1 LNLRETREHEALSTR
16 RRSLDVK
23 QEENT
28 INGALTLYYER
39 KKKKREEKRGKR
51 RGEDAYIYIQQCY
64 VYLLKKKR
72 GRV

>member
-1 LNLRETREHEALSTR
+1 MKER
-16 RRSLDVK
+16 RRK
-23 QEENT
+23 
-28 INGALTLYYER
+28 R
-39 KKKKREEKRGKR
+39 KGREEKRGKR